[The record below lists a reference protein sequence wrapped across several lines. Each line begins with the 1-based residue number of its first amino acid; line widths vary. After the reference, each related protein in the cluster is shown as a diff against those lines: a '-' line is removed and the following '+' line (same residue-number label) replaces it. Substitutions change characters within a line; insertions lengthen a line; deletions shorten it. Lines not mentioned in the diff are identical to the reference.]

1 MSANPVRSLLAPT
14 NDPSVAR
21 EQIVL
26 RVGIPEHGVASA
38 FSRDGGAVVVDH
50 PERGFRLGY
59 RGLCYA
65 PHVLDDAE
73 RFCAVF
79 GHLIEGDRIVANPDL
94 KAFDQIVND
103 DARLRSLNGEFLI
116 IHLDKRSGRLTCAVD
131 RYASIQWHFASVKGG
146 FVGAF
151 AFTDICDEIA
161 RRSRLQWDTVS
172 ALEYLKFRRV
182 HGDKT
187 LAENIHFL
195 RAGCLVRFD
204 GSGARVHRYFTPR
217 LEARSCSLDES
228 GEALAAALTRSVA
241 RKTSDGKRYGLFLS
255 GGQDTRSIL
264 AAAKRP
270 LTCFTIGLHE
280 QTREILRARELAQ
293 IKGDPHRAIVLPP
306 EHYETI
312 YATAVLQNG
321 GQYSVA
327 NIFTGLQSAVSGI
340 DVGLCGTGLDY
351 MFQGMY
357 MPADRVRVLGR
368 TLAWRRRKAVP
379 EDVTAYYLTSY
390 SSRLKFG
397 RIDDYLTDAAALNG
411 AMLDRLRAIEAEARA
426 LTDDTD
432 FIWNHMFL
440 ADPSR
445 HYSYPD
451 NLGMRTDAEL
461 RTPAFD
467 NDVYDLFQSM
477 PMAHRFDR
485 QAVRAALARLNPAFL
500 RVPSA
505 NDDLP
510 ITSSAAKTYYQ
521 LKAALLRR
529 WRREPIR
536 GAEVDRTWPTNE
548 GLLTGSE
555 LFRQSS
561 LALADSPA
569 AALLPGIDFGEVGA
583 LAARWQET
591 PSAARE
597 PYAADFLWNVMGLA
611 AFVSRYA

>member
-1 MSANPVRSLLAPT
+1 MNLTFHAAQV
-14 NDPSVAR
+14 VR

-26 RVGIPEHGVASA
+26 RAGLTERGGASA
-38 FSRDGGAVVVDH
+38 LDCDGGTVVVDH

-59 RGLCYA
+59 CGLRYA

-79 GHLIEGDRIVANPDL
+79 GHLIEEDRIVAKPDL
-94 KAFDQIVND
+94 IAFDRIIEND
-103 DARLRSLNGEFLI
+103 VRLRALNGEFLI
-116 IHLDKRSGRLTCAVD
+116 IHLDKRSGRLTCVAD
-131 RYASIQWHFASVKGG
+131 RYASVQWHYSAADGG
-146 FVGAF
+146 FVGSF
-151 AFTDICDEIA
+151 AFVDICDELS
-161 RRSRLQWDTVS
+161 RRSRLKWDAAS
-172 ALEYLKFRRV
+172 ALEYLKCRRV
-182 HGDKT
+182 HGERT
-187 LAENIHFL
+187 LVEDVRFL

-204 GSGARVHRYFTPR
+204 GAGAQVHRYFTPR
-217 LEARSCSLDES
+217 LEERACSLNES
-228 GEALAAALTRSVA
+228 GEALAAALARSVA
-241 RKTSDGKRYGLFLS
+241 RKTSDGKKCGLFLS

-264 AAAKRP
+264 AAAERE
-270 LTCFTIGLHE
+270 LTCFTVGFHDR
-280 QTREILRARELAQ
+280 TREILRARELAE
-293 IKGDPHRAIVLPP
+293 IKDYPHRAIMLPP
-306 EHYETI
+306 DRYETI
-312 YATAVLQNG
+312 YSTAVLQNG

-327 NIFTGLQSAVSGI
+327 NIFTGLQSAMS
-340 DVGLCGTGLDY
+340 DVDVALCGTGLDY

-357 MPADRVRVLGR
+357 MPASRVRVLGR
-368 TLAWRRRKAVP
+368 ALAWRRRKAVP
-379 EDVTAYYLTSY
+379 QNVAEYYLAAY
-390 SSRLKFG
+390 SSRLKFAG
-397 RIDDYLTDAAALNG
+397 IDDYLTDADGLN
-411 AMLDRLRAIEAEARA
+411 AVVLDRLRAIEAEARA

-451 NLGMRTDAEL
+451 NLGMRSDTEL

-477 PMAHRFDR
+477 PMEHRFDR
-485 QAVRAALARLNPAFL
+485 RAARAALARLNSAFL

-521 LKAALLRR
+521 LKAALHRR
-529 WRREPIR
+529 WRGAVIH
-536 GAEVDRTWPTNE
+536 GAEVDRTWPSNE
-548 GLLTGSE
+548 ALLCGSE
-555 LFRQSS
+555 RFRKDS

-569 AALLPGIDFGEVGA
+569 AALLPEIDFRKVGA
-583 LAARWQET
+583 LAARWHEM
-591 PSAARE
+591 SAAERE